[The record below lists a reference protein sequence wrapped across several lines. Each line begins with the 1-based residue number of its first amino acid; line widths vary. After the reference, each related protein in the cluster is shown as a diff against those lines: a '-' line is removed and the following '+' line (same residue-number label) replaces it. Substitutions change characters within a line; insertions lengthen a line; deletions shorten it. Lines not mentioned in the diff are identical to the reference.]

1 MGVFD
6 SLSSAASGLKNAAS
20 SPIEVEIPKP
30 SGGSDTVWLHHD
42 FEMTGVSE
50 LRLEREEGP
59 SIDFLA
65 EAEELSSD
73 ARAKAREIGEKVA
86 DRLGDMKEHAPSSF
100 SDAIELAKDAA
111 GDPSHP
117 VSATILTGLALIMAE
132 ASGFGV
138 FMIASAMLGAMLSPT
153 GWLLIPAVVFVAYA
167 YRDKL
172 RKERVEDFS
181 SEYSELKEKYDNG
194 EIEEETFESRRRE
207 LTDKHFG

>member
-1 MGVFD
+1 M
-6 SLSSAASGLKNAAS
+6 KNAAS
-20 SPIEVEIPKP
+20 SPIKVEVPKS
-30 SGGSDTVWLHHD
+30 SGGSETVRLHHD
-42 FEMTGVSE
+42 IEMTGISE

-65 EAEELSSD
+65 RAEELSSD

-86 DRLGDMKEHAPSSF
+86 DRLSDMKEHAPSSF

-111 GDPSHP
+111 ADPSHP

-172 RKERVEDFS
+172 REERVDEFN
-181 SEYSELKEKYDNG
+181 SEYSELKEKYDSG